1 MIRNVMLHDFVID
14 SAERHPSLPALCV
27 DGATLS
33 YAELAACASRVKA
46 RLIDECS
53 RIPGQTIRSC
63 LLFAHRSASAY
74 SGVLGIL
81 AAGMA
86 YVPLNPT
93 FPPERTASM
102 IKRAGT
108 PIILVDER
116 CREHMDAVLPLI
128 DFPVRIISFDDVFS
142 SHDAPKGATL
152 RSNGSAGDAAY
163 ILFTSGT
170 TGIPKGVSVSHGS
183 ACAYIANQLRF
194 TPPMA
199 DARYSQVSDLTFDPS
214 VHDMF
219 VCWANGGCLHVPA
232 SLDALYLAEFVKQ
245 QRITHWFSVPS
256 IGIFMQRF
264 RKLRAN
270 AFPSLRTS
278 IFGGEA
284 LPTDLVR
291 AWMQAAP
298 ATQVANVYGP
308 TEATVAC
315 FRFDVTPEFLAET
328 SLAVTPIGWPLGG
341 QEAVVVDEELKPVRS
356 GNSGE
361 LLLGGSQLASGYLSD
376 REDDHRKFLLHH
388 YPGQNGTRWYRSGDV
403 ACVSDRYG
411 MLFRGRVDTQIK
423 LFGHRLELQE
433 IEDIVRKC
441 SDAVLVCVLAWPCDP
456 AGAPKGLVAFLLNPK
471 VDESELLARYR
482 QRLPAYALPHRSVH
496 LENFPLNVNGK
507 VDRKK
512 LAELLT

>member
-1 MIRNVMLHDFVID
+1 MLHNFFTDT
-14 SAERHPSLPALCV
+14 AERHPGFPALCV

-33 YAELAACASRVKA
+33 YGELSAYAARVTA
-46 RLIDECS
+46 RLIDE
-53 RIPGQTIRSC
+53 RNRFPGETIQSC

-93 FPPERTASM
+93 FPPERNASM

-116 CREHMDAVLPLI
+116 CREHMDAVVPLI
-128 DFPVRIISFDDVFS
+128 DVPVRMISFDDVFS
-142 SHDAPKGATL
+142 SHDAPTGVTL
-152 RSNGSAGDAAY
+152 RSSGSADDAAY

-170 TGIPKGVSVSHGS
+170 TGTPKGVRVSHGS
-183 ACAYIANQLRF
+183 ACAYVANQLRF

-219 VCWANGGCLHVPA
+219 VCWANGGCLHVPT
-232 SLDALYLAEFVKQ
+232 SLDALYLVEFVKQ

-256 IGIFMQRF
+256 IGIFMQQF

-315 FRFDVTPEFLAET
+315 FRFDVTPEFLVET
-328 SLAVTPIGWPLGG
+328 RLAVTPIGWPLGG
-341 QEAVVVDEELKPVRS
+341 QEAVVVDEQVKPVRS
-356 GNSGE
+356 GNRGE

-376 REDDHRKFLLHH
+376 NEDDHRKFFLCD
-388 YPGQNGTRWYRSGDV
+388 YSRQNVTRWYRSGDV
-403 ACVSDRYG
+403 ASVSDRYG
-411 MLFRGRVDTQIK
+411 MLFHGRVDTQIK
-423 LFGHRLELQE
+423 LFGHRIELQE
-433 IEDIVRKC
+433 IEDIVQKC
-441 SDAVLVCVLAWPCDP
+441 SGAVLVCVLAWPRDQ
-456 AGAPKGLVAFLLNPK
+456 AGAPKGLVAFLLNPQ
-471 VDESELLARYR
+471 VDERELHARYR
-482 QRLPAYALPHRSVH
+482 QRLPAYARPHRSFL
-496 LENFPLNVNGK
+496 LENVPLNANGK

-512 LAELLT
+512 LTELLK